1 MHHETQSQLKRLQE
15 TASLNSKP
23 KSQPSTPNPLIR
35 ASKTLN
41 LREPALSRNFQKIS
55 QQEINFEEI
64 ENKDSVLKD
73 KTESFSKN
81 DELFKKLHEASIEME
96 VRNESQ
102 IFTSGEQSRNSQRRR
117 VVQSQKE
124 LSGSNQNLKERLK
137 EKLNSSS
144 RFLYSRIDKIYQGN
158 FAENSLKESIPAT
171 GDFIFLFGMWFW
183 NSKIWYFHLCL
194 YLYKDYVLE
203 R

>member
-23 KSQPSTPNPLIR
+23 KSQPSSASPLIR

-73 KTESFSKN
+73 QTESFSKN

-117 VVQSQKE
+117 VVQSQKG
-124 LSGSNQNLKERLK
+124 LQGSHQNLKRRLK

-144 RFLYSRIDKIYQGN
+144 QFLYSRIDKIYQGN
-158 FAENSLKESIPAT
+158 FAENSLEESIPAT
-171 GDFIFLFGMWFW
+171 GDLIIYLCIYLFVL
-183 NSKIWYFHLCL
+183 YF
-194 YLYKDYVLE
+194 YF
-203 R
+203 